1 MTASK
6 WDFRVERPAG
16 HDGDWRIAYILLA
29 PDGAEQRIDIEQHYP
44 AAQTAIA
51 EATRL
56 AQIQVADLNGEAPE
70 FNPPDTREVPFDP
83 HTRF

>member
-16 HDGDWRIAYILLA
+16 HDGDWRIAYLLLA
-29 PDGAEQRIDIEQHYP
+29 PDGSQQRIDIEQHYP

-56 AQIQVADLNGEAPE
+56 ARIQVADLNGEAPE
-70 FNPPDTREVPFDP
+70 FNPPDASEVPFGR